1 MKNLIILLVLSS
13 SFFLVSC
20 NDYGKKVKI
29 SDKTEI
35 YIKKDA
41 TEDEAKKLGA
51 YIESLSKENND
62 KSFQLSKENGD
73 YTVRMVIN
81 QDELKKDPSLEQS
94 FMALRFLFNDK
105 VFTGSKV
112 KMILTDDHFKDIETV
127 KDTTF
132 TE

>member
-1 MKNLIILLVLSS
+1 MLSS

-51 YIESLSKENND
+51 YIESLSKDNNE

-81 QDELKKDPSLEQS
+81 QDEVKKDPSLKMS

-105 VFTGSKV
+105 VFNGSKV
-112 KMILTDDHFKDIETV
+112 NMILTDNHFKDLETV

-132 TE
+132 SE

>member
-1 MKNLIILLVLSS
+1 MLSS

-51 YIESLSKENND
+51 YIESLSKDNNE

-81 QDELKKDPSLEQS
+81 QDEVKKDPSLKMS

-105 VFTGSKV
+105 VFTGSNV
-112 KMILTDDHFKDIETV
+112 KMILTDNHFKDLETV

>member
-1 MKNLIILLVLSS
+1 MKKLIILLVLSS

-51 YIESLSKENND
+51 YIESLSKDDNE
-62 KSFQLSKENGD
+62 KSFQLSKESGD

-81 QDELKKDPSLEQS
+81 QEEVKKDPSLAQS

-112 KMILTDDHFKDIETV
+112 KMILTDDHFKDLETV